1 MPVALSAQT
10 LRGVVVDQ
18 LDRPLAGV
26 VLQLTDTT
34 TRVVVRTLSNERG
47 EFRLTAPSA
56 GQYRIRSARVG
67 YRPFSTDL
75 IALAAG
81 AEVTRRVA
89 LTSNPVVLD
98 AVTSTVRTSC
108 RLLGLDSTAAT
119 FLAWEQVRAA
129 LLATDVTAETRQF
142 STTTLSYDRTQNLEG
157 NLVRQAGRVSTAA
170 VTQPWHSV
178 AADSLRKVGYAVME
192 SDSTRVFHGP
202 DVRVLASDT
211 FLEDHCF
218 QLVPSDDPQ
227 RIGIAFQPTPQRRNL
242 PEIQGTVWLDRGTS
256 ELRDME
262 WQYMNI
268 AKNIDDTATGGVM
281 QFARLRTGAWVI
293 SRWHIRMPLVVMS
306 GPTQRET
313 VSFRGVKIVGGE
325 VVSASS
331 SGGQDTLWAG
341 PKMAMRGFAFDSLNR
356 KAMTAALVG
365 IAGSN
370 RTTVTDSSGH
380 FQFDSLPPGAYRL
393 LTQHEGL
400 EAVGIS
406 QQTTHAVLAT
416 ADDFVNITVPSLETI
431 WRSTCGSSAPGKDTA
446 LVYGTVRGV
455 ARTRPVRGATVMASW
470 VDVVATKAKGGFGTK
485 RWRLDGV
492 SDSTG
497 RYVLCGVPTQTGI
510 RMRAVIDS
518 AESGLV
524 DVPPIT
530 SHQIHRRDFL
540 MSYDPKARGV
550 VMGKVIGRNAIPIAG
565 ARVAAEGV
573 NETRS
578 DAEGRFIL
586 HEVPLGTQ
594 QVEVLAVGLQPIST
608 IVDVSLVDTTRLELH
623 VTKPVML
630 QRVNIVASGVRQQF
644 VTDFNFRK
652 TKGLGTFRD
661 STVISRHGT
670 LNGALAEIPG
680 VRMEKNQIML
690 PRVGFTADTVD
701 IVSKGCLA
709 ILWIDGVKV
718 QSQDDL
724 QALRP
729 SDIAVVEVYQREL
742 AVPAQ
747 FLVRVRTPQC
757 GVIVVWTKWFWEGNQ
772 STRPPR

>member
-10 LRGVVVDQ
+10 LRGIVVDQ

-26 VLQLTDTT
+26 VLELTDTT

-56 GQYRIRSARVG
+56 GRYRIRSARIG
-67 YRPFSTDL
+67 FRPVSTDL
-75 IALAAG
+75 TALADG
-81 AEVTRRVA
+81 VEVTRRVA
-89 LTSNPVVLD
+89 LTSNPVAL
-98 AVTSTVRTSC
+98 AAMTSTARTSC

-129 LLATDVTAETRQF
+129 LVATDVTAETRQF
-142 STTTLSYDRTQNLEG
+142 NTTSLSYERTQNVDG
-157 NLVRQAGRVSTAA
+157 NLVRQGGSVSTAA
-170 VTQPWHSV
+170 VGQPWHSV
-178 AADSLRKVGYAVME
+178 SAESLRKVGYVAME

-202 DVRVLASDT
+202 DAGVLASDT

-218 QLVPSDDPQ
+218 QLVPSDDPR
-227 RIGIAFQPTPQRRNL
+227 RIGIAFQPTPQRKNL

-256 ELRDME
+256 ELRDIQ
-262 WQYMNI
+262 WQYMNV
-268 AKNIDDTATGGVM
+268 ARNIDDTATGGAM
-281 QFARLRTGAWVI
+281 QFARLRNGAWVI
-293 SRWHIRMPLVVMS
+293 SRWSIRMPLVVMS
-306 GPTQRET
+306 GATRRET

-341 PKMAMRGFAFDSLNR
+341 PKMTMRGFAFDSLNR

-380 FQFDSLPPGAYRL
+380 FQFDSMPPGAYRL

-400 EAVGIS
+400 EAVGIP

-416 ADDFVNITVPSLETI
+416 ADDFVNITVPSFETM
-431 WRSTCGSSAPGKDTA
+431 WRSACGSPPPGKDTA
-446 LVYGTVRGV
+446 LVYGTVRGG

-470 VDVVATKAKGGFGTK
+470 VDVVATKARGGFGTK

-497 RYVLCGVPTQTGI
+497 RYVLCGLPTQTGI

-524 DVPPIT
+524 DLPPIAN
-530 SHQIHRRDFL
+530 HQVQRRDFV
-540 MSYDPKARGV
+540 MSYDPKARGI
-550 VMGKVIGRNAIPIAG
+550 VMGTVMGRNAIPIAG

-573 NETRS
+573 KETRS
-578 DAEGRFIL
+578 DAGGRFIL
-586 HEVPLGTQ
+586 HQVPVGTQ
-594 QVEVLAVGLQPIST
+594 QIEVLAVGLQPIST
-608 IVDVSLVDTTRLELH
+608 IVDVSLIDTTRVEVH
-623 VTKPVML
+623 VTRPVML

-644 VTDFNFRK
+644 VTDFDFRK
-652 TKGLGTFRD
+652 SKGLGTFRD
-661 STVISRHGT
+661 STVIGMHGT
-670 LNGALAEIPG
+670 MTSALAQMPG
-680 VRMEKNQIML
+680 IRMEKDRILL
-690 PRVGFTADTVD
+690 PRVGFVADTVD
-701 IVSKGCLA
+701 ILSNGCLA
-709 ILWIDGVKV
+709 TLWIDGVKT

-729 SDIAVVEVYQREL
+729 SDVAVVEVYQREL
-742 AVPAQ
+742 TVPSQ

-757 GVIVVWTKWFWEGNQ
+757 GVVVVWTKWFWEGNH
-772 STRPPR
+772 STRPPG